1 MNAVKSLLSSFF
13 DALYPSKCV
22 VCGSIGF
29 SVLCP
34 QCEQELIREE
44 LHFIQPIAHVDEVWA
59 FHAYEQTAAE
69 MVKSLKYHRE
79 TALAY
84 RMAGDVL
91 DVFIAEFASVD
102 FIVPVP
108 IHRSRLAWRGFNQA
122 AELCARLPASMV
134 REGLVRTRRTTPQV
148 HLSAEERANNL
159 EGAFEALAIPKA
171 CRVLLVDDV
180 FTTGATASECAR
192 ALKQAGASYVGVA
205 CFAAKRRDFP
215 ASPASLAYDPP
226 AEDPLRSEKQSP

>member
-1 MNAVKSLLSSFF
+1 MNEAKSLLSSFF
-13 DALYPSKCV
+13 SALYPPKCA
-22 VCGSIGF
+22 VCGLVGF
-29 SVLCP
+29 EAVCP

-44 LHFIQPIAHVDEVWA
+44 LHFIQPIAFVDEVWA

-69 MVKSLKYHRE
+69 MVKALKYHRE
-79 TALAY
+79 TALGQ

-91 DVFIAEFASVD
+91 DVYTAQFASVD

-122 AELCARLPASMV
+122 ASLCTRLPQAMV

-159 EGAFEALAIPKA
+159 EGAFEALAIPKG

-215 ASPASLAYDPP
+215 VSPASPAYDLPE
-226 AEDPLRSEKQSP
+226 ADQ

>member
-1 MNAVKSLLSSFF
+1 MKEAKSLLSSFF
-13 DALYPSKCV
+13 SAIYPAKCAVCGLVGFDV
-22 VCGSIGF
+22 VCD
-29 SVLCP
+29 
-34 QCEQELIREE
+34 QCQQELIREE
-44 LHFIQPIAHVDEVWA
+44 LHFVQPIAFVDEVWA

-69 MVKSLKYHRE
+69 MVKALKYHRE
-79 TALAY
+79 TALGH

-91 DVFIAEFASVD
+91 DVYTAHFASVD

-122 AELCARLPASMV
+122 VALCSRLPDSMV

-148 HLSAEERANNL
+148 HLNAEERANNL
-159 EGAFEALAIPKA
+159 EGAFEALSIPKG

-192 ALKQAGASYVGVA
+192 ALKKAGASYVGVG
-205 CFAAKRRDFP
+205 CFAAKRRDYP
-215 ASPASLAYDPP
+215 ASPASPAYDQR
-226 AEDPLRSEKQSP
+226 AEDQ

>member
-1 MNAVKSLLSSFF
+1 MSAAKSLLSSFF
-13 DALYPSKCV
+13 SALYPAKCA
-22 VCGSIGF
+22 VCGSVGF
-29 SVLCP
+29 EVVCP

-69 MVKSLKYHRE
+69 MVKSLKYRRE
-79 TALAY
+79 TALGQ
-84 RMAGDVL
+84 RMAGVLL
-91 DVFIAEFASVD
+91 DVCTAHFASVD

-122 AELCARLPASMV
+122 AALCARLPSVMV

-159 EGAFEALAIPKA
+159 EGAFEALAIPKG

-192 ALKQAGASYVGVA
+192 ALKSAGASYVGVA
-205 CFAAKRRDFP
+205 CFAAKRRDLP
-215 ASPASLAYDPP
+215 VSPASLAYDPLE
-226 AEDPLRSEKQSP
+226 AGR

>member
-1 MNAVKSLLSSFF
+1 MNVAKSLLSSFF
-13 DALYPSKCV
+13 DSLYPSKCA

-29 SVLCP
+29 AVVCD
-34 QCEQELIREE
+34 QCQQELIREE

-69 MVKSLKYHRE
+69 MVKALKYHRE
-79 TALAY
+79 TALGN
-84 RMAGDVL
+84 RMAGVIL
-91 DVFIAEFASVD
+91 DVYTAHFASVD

-122 AELCARLPASMV
+122 TALCTRLPNSMV
-134 REGLVRTRRTTPQV
+134 QEGLVRTRRTTPQV
-148 HLSAEERANNL
+148 HLSPKERANNL
-159 EGAFEALAIPKA
+159 EGAFEALMIPKG

-192 ALKQAGASYVGVA
+192 ALKQAGACYVGVA
-205 CFAAKRRDFP
+205 CFAAKRRDYP
-215 ASPASLAYDPP
+215 ASPASPAYDQPVV
-226 AEDPLRSEKQSP
+226 DRSEPATQ

>member
-1 MNAVKSLLSSFF
+1 MNAAKSLLNSFF
-13 DALYPSKCV
+13 DALYPSKCA
-22 VCGSIGF
+22 VCRTVGF
-29 SVLCP
+29 EVLCP

-79 TALAY
+79 TALGN
-84 RMAGDVL
+84 RMSADLL
-91 DVFIAEFASVD
+91 DVYTANFSWVD

-122 AELCARLPASMV
+122 ATLCSRLPDQMV

-159 EGAFEALAIPKA
+159 EGAFEALAIPNG
-171 CRVLLVDDV
+171 CRVVLVDDV

-205 CFAAKRRDFP
+205 CFAAKRRDYP
-215 ASPASLAYDPP
+215 VSPASLAYDPP
-226 AEDPLRSEKQSP
+226 EEDRQERARQ

>member
-1 MNAVKSLLSSFF
+1 MSAAKYLLSSFF
-13 DALYPSKCV
+13 SALYPAKCA

-29 SVLCP
+29 EVVCP
-34 QCEQELIREE
+34 RCEQELIREE
-44 LHFIQPIAHVDEVWA
+44 LHFVQPIAHVDEVWA

-79 TALAY
+79 TALAQ
-84 RMAGDVL
+84 RMAGDIL
-91 DVFIAEFASVD
+91 DVFVAHFETVD

-122 AELCARLPASMV
+122 AALCVRLPASMV

-159 EGAFEALAIPKA
+159 EGAFEALAIPKG

-192 ALKQAGASYVGVA
+192 ALKLAGASYVGVA
-205 CFAAKRRDFP
+205 CFAAKRRDYPVAP
-215 ASPASLAYDPP
+215 ASPAYAPP
-226 AEDPLRSEKQSP
+226 EGGQ